1 MPAASPRCSGCTW
14 IRPGRRASNFPTVFG
29 QNQALIAGLAEVND
43 LLVASNAMP
52 LPVTR
57 WWLSTADGRVP
68 RLPAGLGLSVTS
80 QARQQAALLD
90 NPLLTAPRQAML
102 AIGVAAVLLGV
113 LGFSISVAASLRSRR
128 TQSAV
133 FAALGV
139 GKNAQAGQLCLEQ
152 CALSL
157 PAAAAGLLAGIGL
170 AELMVPAITLT
181 ADAAAP
187 VPWAVVILPLGLAV
201 ALALVTAAVPVAA
214 AALSVLRRPD
224 PAAQLRAE
232 AG

>member
-1 MPAASPRCSGCTW
+1 MSVSVSGYPVTVLIVASV
-14 IRPGRRASNFPTVFG
+14 ANFPTVFG
-29 QNQALIAGLAEVND
+29 PNGALIVDLAQIND
-43 LLVASNAMP
+43 LLAANQVMP

-57 WWLSTADGRVP
+57 WWLSTTDGQVP
-68 RLPAGLGLSVTS
+68 RLPAGLGLSVTDRTS
-80 QARQQAALLD
+80 QQAALIG
-90 NPLLTAPRQAML
+90 NPLLTAPRQALL
-102 AIGVAAVLLGV
+102 AIGAVAVLLGV

-152 CALSL
+152 CALSV
-157 PAAAAGLLAGIGL
+157 PAAAVGLLAGIGL

-181 ADAAAP
+181 TDATAP
-187 VPWAVVILPLGLAV
+187 VPPALVVLPLVPAV
-201 ALALVTAAVPVAA
+201 ALALVTAALPVAA